1 MPVADIIRLGLAP
14 GMTNQQI
21 ADMALAEDQARRA
34 AERRGDSA
42 TAAAHDREAERL
54 AALLR

>member
-14 GMTNQQI
+14 MTNQQI